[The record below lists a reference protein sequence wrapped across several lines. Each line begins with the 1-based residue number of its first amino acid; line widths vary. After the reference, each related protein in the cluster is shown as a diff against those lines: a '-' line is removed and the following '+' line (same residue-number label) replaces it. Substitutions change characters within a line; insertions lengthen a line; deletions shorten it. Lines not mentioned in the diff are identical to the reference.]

1 MKNDWIDV
9 LGFGCVM
16 TIIGVFIGAIIDQ
29 QIMTY
34 KINLEWQRE
43 CIRRDVA
50 DHNPQTGEWQWKC
63 VPADETI
70 QPVRLEQ

>member
-1 MKNDWIDV
+1 MKALFLCLDFMMCMVILISGYIVGYRD
-9 LGFGCVM
+9 C
-16 TIIGVFIGAIIDQ
+16 AI
-29 QIMTY
+29 
-34 KINLEWQRE
+34 EFQRE

-70 QPVRLEQ
+70 QPVRLEN